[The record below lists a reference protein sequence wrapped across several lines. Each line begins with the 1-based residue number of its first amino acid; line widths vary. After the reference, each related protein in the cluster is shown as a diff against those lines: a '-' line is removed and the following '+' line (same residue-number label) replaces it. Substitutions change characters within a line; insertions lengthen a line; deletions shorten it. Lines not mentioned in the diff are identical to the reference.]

1 MAQERHQA
9 CKDCRVEGVTT
20 NREAPHPG
28 PRCVTHW
35 RAIKVA
41 RREKAHERHVQSTY
55 DLLPGE
61 YDRMYAAQGG
71 LCAICGPRTGHSGK
85 TRRLV
90 VDHDHKTGEVRGL
103 LCQICNDILGRW
115 RDDPDTFIRGYNY
128 LAIPP
133 ARAVLHDAR
142 TAIKGNG
149 SNGQAIESRAIGP
162 IEVARFGGQ

>member
-1 MAQERHQA
+1 MAQQGNQT
-9 CKDCRVEGVTT
+9 CKDCRSEGVATVRPT
-20 NREAPHPG
+20 PHPG

-35 RAIKVA
+35 RAVKVA
-41 RREKAHERHVQSTY
+41 RRERAHEQHVQRTY
-55 DLLPGE
+55 ALKPGE
-61 YDRMYAAQGG
+61 YDRMYTAQGG

-85 TRRLV
+85 TKRLV

-133 ARAVLHDAR
+133 ARMVLNERR
-142 TAIKGNG
+142 TTDNGTGSDGSGTRPTVIGSIKP
-149 SNGQAIESRAIGP
+149 AHR
-162 IEVARFGGQ
+162 